1 MPALVANQTGA
12 AVTDRDG
19 QILDAGWARG
29 AGQAIGWADSAAG
42 DGDAVLFADQPL
54 VVRDVP
60 GQRVWQTQAGQRC
73 GRWKVSAKTTNAHS
87 PPAGGRAVPAPGRT
101 VRPAIIRPQPR
112 RLWTAGQVCIS
123 TADAGT
129 SPPAAM
135 GGDMRNL
142 IVSSL
147 VSLDGIHGDPQSW
160 VGDYFD
166 QEAAEESLAVLLDS
180 DAMLMGR
187 NTYDYFAPRW
197 SSPSGPYLERIYEM
211 RKYVFSSTLTA
222 AERNNTTIIPGN
234 PVAAVRELKQ
244 QGDKHLVIYG
254 YGQLAQTLLE
264 HGLVD
269 KLNLVVKFMVCKG
282 LNFCPHISDLL
293 GIPMHYSR
301 KQVLS

>member
-1 MPALVANQTGA
+1 
-12 AVTDRDG
+12 
-19 QILDAGWARG
+19 
-29 AGQAIGWADSAAG
+29 
-42 DGDAVLFADQPL
+42 
-54 VVRDVP
+54 
-60 GQRVWQTQAGQRC
+60 
-73 GRWKVSAKTTNAHS
+73 
-87 PPAGGRAVPAPGRT
+87 
-101 VRPAIIRPQPR
+101 
-112 RLWTAGQVCIS
+112 
-123 TADAGT
+123 
-129 SPPAAM
+129 
-135 GGDMRNL
+135 MRNL

-166 QEAAEESLAVLLDS
+166 QQAAEESLAVLLGS

-222 AERNNTTIIPGN
+222 ADWNNTTIIPGD
-234 PVAAVRELKQ
+234 PVAAVRGLKQ

-269 KLNLVVKFMVCKG
+269 KLNFVINPVMAGSGTTLFRPGKRTNLRLVSVTERRNGV
-282 LNFCPHISDLL
+282 
-293 GIPMHYSR
+293 
-301 KQVLS
+301 VTLSYATPEGRRA